1 MRYFFTLTSGNAKTG
16 NIPQVY
22 AQRST
27 CPPSCIH
34 YGTTCYAECFYT
46 ARNWRKA
53 DTGITLAELCDKIS
67 SLPRYQLW
75 RYAVAGDLPGQG
87 EAVDSEALM
96 HIAAANYGK
105 LGFGFTHK
113 RSDEAL
119 AAARKATAAGFTI
132 NVSADG
138 LADLDQLHARGAWP
152 LVVTLPSDSPRSL
165 TSPAGLPV
173 AICPAQVMDTN
184 CAKCKLCARADRKV
198 VVGFLAHGNQKVR
211 LDRRLRA
218 MVEGV

>member
-1 MRYFFTLTSGNAKTG
+1 MRYFFTLTSSNAKTG

-34 YGTTCYAECFYT
+34 YGTTCYAEGFYT
-46 ARNWRKA
+46 SLNWRKA

-96 HIAAANYGK
+96 HIAAANYSK

-119 AAARKATAAGFTI
+119 AAAHKATAAGFTI

-152 LVVTLPSDSPRSL
+152 LVVTLPSDSPRRL
-165 TSPAGLPV
+165 TSPAGQPV
-173 AICPAQVMDTN
+173 AVCPAQVMDTN
-184 CAKCKLCARADRKV
+184 CDRCRLCARPERKV
-198 VVGFLAHGNQKVR
+198 VVGFLAHGNRKVR
-211 LDRRLRA
+211 LDGRLRA

>member
-1 MRYFFTLTSGNAKTG
+1 MRYFFTLTSGNVKTG

-22 AQRST
+22 AQRMT

-34 YGTTCYAECFYT
+34 YGTTCYAEGFYT
-46 ARNWRKA
+46 SRNWRKA
-53 DTGITLAELCDKIS
+53 DTGLFLPQLCDKIS
-67 SLPRYQLW
+67 DLPRYQLW

-96 HIAAANYGK
+96 FIAAANYGK
-105 LGFGFTHK
+105 MGFGFTHK

-119 AAARKATAAGFTI
+119 QAARKSTDAGFVI

-152 LVVTLPSDSPRSL
+152 LVVTLPSDSPRRL
-165 TSPAGLPV
+165 TSPEGLPV
-173 AICPAQVMDTN
+173 AICPAQVMDTS

-198 VVGFLAHGNQKVR
+198 VVGFLAHGNRKVR
-211 LDRRLRA
+211 LDGRLRSL
-218 MVEGV
+218 VEGV